1 MGKWTERALEL
12 RRVMNQA
19 GEMLTDA
26 QASEVA
32 AIYPVLMEDGSLI
45 KAGTR
50 INWGGVLK
58 RAAVDLW
65 DNAES
70 NPDNALDL
78 WENVLYRDGIR
89 VIPKVITAGLA
100 FSYGEQGW
108 WGDVLMRSIR
118 PGEKTN
124 VHTPEEAPELW
135 EGVDSP

>member
-50 INWGGVLK
+50 INWEGKLM
-58 RAAVDLW
+58 RAASDLW
-65 DNAES
+65 DRPEN
-70 NPDNALDL
+70 NPDNAPAL
-78 WENVLYRDGIR
+78 WEEINYREGYR
-89 VIPKVITAGLA
+89 VIPETITAGTA
-100 FSYGEQGW
+100 FAKGERGW
-108 WGDVLMRSIR
+108 WGDVLYESVFD
-118 PGEKTN
+118 GQN
-124 VHTPEEAPELW
+124 VWTPEAYPGGW
-135 EGVDSP
+135 AVVSA

>member
-50 INWGGVLK
+50 INWKGKLM
-58 RAAVDLW
+58 RAASDLW
-65 DNAES
+65 DRPEN
-70 NPDNALDL
+70 NPDNAPAL
-78 WENVLYRDGIR
+78 WEEINYREGYR
-89 VIPKVITAGLA
+89 VIPETITAGTA
-100 FSYGEQGW
+100 FAKGERGW
-108 WGDVLMRSIR
+108 WGDVLYESVFD
-118 PGEKTN
+118 GQN
-124 VHTPEEAPELW
+124 VWTPESYPGGWA
-135 EGVDSP
+135 VVSA

>member
-50 INWGGVLK
+50 INWEGKLM
-58 RAAVDLW
+58 RAASDLW
-65 DNAES
+65 DRPEN
-70 NPDNALDL
+70 NPDNAPAL
-78 WENVLYRDGIR
+78 WEEINYREGYR
-89 VIPKVITAGLA
+89 VIPETITAGTA
-100 FSYGEQGW
+100 FAKGERGW
-108 WGDVLMRSIR
+108 WGDVLYESVFD
-118 PGEKTN
+118 GQN
-124 VHTPEEAPELW
+124 VWTPEAYPGGW
-135 EGVDSP
+135 VVVSA

>member
-50 INWGGVLK
+50 INWEGKLM
-58 RAAVDLW
+58 RAASDLW
-65 DNAES
+65 DRPEN
-70 NPDNALDL
+70 NPDNAPAL
-78 WENVLYRDGIR
+78 WEEINYREGYR
-89 VIPKVITAGLA
+89 VIPETITAGTA
-100 FSYGEQGW
+100 FAEGERGW
-108 WGDVLMRSIR
+108 WGDVLYESVFD
-118 PGEKTN
+118 GQN
-124 VHTPEEAPELW
+124 VWTPEAYPGGW
-135 EGVDSP
+135 TVVSA

>member
-50 INWGGVLK
+50 INWDGKLM
-58 RAAVDLW
+58 RAASDLW
-65 DNAES
+65 DRPEN
-70 NPDNALDL
+70 NPDNAPAL
-78 WENVLYRDGIR
+78 WEEINYREGYR
-89 VIPKVITAGLA
+89 VIPETITAGTA
-100 FSYGEQGW
+100 FVKGERGW
-108 WGDVLMRSIR
+108 WGDVLYESVFD
-118 PGEKTN
+118 GQN
-124 VHTPEEAPELW
+124 VWTPEAYPGGW
-135 EGVDSP
+135 AVVSA